1 MVLEEVFKGIPAVES
16 VPAVSSA
23 AAAAVVVVGLV
34 VKFVAVERVE
44 TPEKCFEDI
53 KGVPG
58 VEECRVEAR
67 VLVAV
72 SILVPIKTVNT
83 VGVINSFL
91 VCFKA
96 SLSVPIF

>member
-1 MVLEEVFKGIPAVES
+1 MVLEEVFKGIPVAES

-23 AAAAVVVVGLV
+23 AAAAAVGLV
-34 VKFVAVERVE
+34 VKSVAVERVE
-44 TPEKCFEDI
+44 TPEKCFEDV

-58 VEECRVEAR
+58 MEECRVEAR
-67 VLVAV
+67 VLVSV

>member
-1 MVLEEVFKGIPAVES
+1 MVLKEVFKWISAAES
-16 VPAVSSA
+16 VSAVYSAHA
-23 AAAAVVVVGLV
+23 AAVVGLV
-34 VKFVAVERVE
+34 VKSVAVERVE

-53 KGVPG
+53 EGVPG

-72 SILVPIKTVNT
+72 SIFVPVKTVHT

>member
-16 VPAVSSA
+16 VPAICSA
-23 AAAAVVVVGLV
+23 AAAAVGLV
-34 VKFVAVERVE
+34 VKSVAVERVE

-58 VEECRVEAR
+58 MEECRVEAR

>member
-1 MVLEEVFKGIPAVES
+1 MVLKKVFKWISAAES
-16 VPAVSSA
+16 VSAVCSA
-23 AAAAVVVVGLV
+23 AAAVVVGLV
-34 VKFVAVERVE
+34 VKSVAVERVE

-53 KGVPG
+53 EGVPG

-67 VLVAV
+67 VLVAL
-72 SILVPIKTVNT
+72 SIFVPIETVHT

>member
-1 MVLEEVFKGIPAVES
+1 MTSAMSPWRFT
-16 VPAVSSA
+16 AVSSA
-23 AAAAVVVVGLV
+23 TAAAGAVVGLM
-34 VKFVAVERVE
+34 VKSVAVERVE
-44 TPEKCFEDI
+44 TPEKCFEDV

-58 VEECRVEAR
+58 MEEGRVEAR